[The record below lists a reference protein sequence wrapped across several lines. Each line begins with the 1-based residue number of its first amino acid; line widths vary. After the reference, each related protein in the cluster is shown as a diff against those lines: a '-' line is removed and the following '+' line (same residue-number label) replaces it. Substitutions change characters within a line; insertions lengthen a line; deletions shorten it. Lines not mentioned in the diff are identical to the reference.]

1 MDIQPLF
8 GNRERV
14 FEPLPVGI
22 PPDRGFDHA
31 IEIEE
36 GSNTVIIITYM
47 HPNRFKNEIEKVIK
61 EIL

>member
-1 MDIQPLF
+1 VDIQAFL
-8 GNRERV
+8 GKNESL
-14 FEPLPVGI
+14 FEPFPVGI

-36 GSNTVIIITYM
+36 GSNTVITITYM
-47 HPNRFKNEIEKVIK
+47 HPKRFKNEIEKVIK